1 MEVVIVV
8 VTVAEINARVGCA
21 GLVDNTT
28 PGGFVRGEGSSGR
41 GKPVVE
47 RRLQVVC
54 DVGNESGLSH
64 SITIASIKVSLV
76 HFIR

>member
-21 GLVDNTT
+21 SLVDNTA
-28 PGGFVRGEGSSGR
+28 PGRFVRGGGSGGG

-47 RRLQVVC
+47 GRLEVVC
-54 DVGNESGLSH
+54 DVGDESGLSH
-64 SITIASIKVSLV
+64 SFAIVA
-76 HFIR
+76 